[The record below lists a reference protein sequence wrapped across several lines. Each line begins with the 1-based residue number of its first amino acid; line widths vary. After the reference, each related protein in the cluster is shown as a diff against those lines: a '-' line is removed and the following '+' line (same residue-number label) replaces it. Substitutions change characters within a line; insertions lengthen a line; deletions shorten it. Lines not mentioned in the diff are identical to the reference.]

1 MWLASFDNR
10 QTWGNVGMIWAILA
24 RYPLVYR
31 RFTPCHIA
39 AMQALQSAK
48 FQLAR
53 ATLAILPISPLT
65 LVNTP

>member
-31 RFTPCHIA
+31 PLTPCHIA
-39 AMQALQSAK
+39 AMQSFQSAK
-48 FQLAR
+48 FQLAGT
-53 ATLAILPISPLT
+53 TLAVLLIAPFT
-65 LVNTP
+65 LID